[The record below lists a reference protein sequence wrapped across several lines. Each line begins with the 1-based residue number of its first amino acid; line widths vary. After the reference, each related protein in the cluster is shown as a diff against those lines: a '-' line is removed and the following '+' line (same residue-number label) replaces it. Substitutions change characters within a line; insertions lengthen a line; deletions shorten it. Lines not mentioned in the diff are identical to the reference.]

1 MAERLRIALIY
12 QNNENWIGGTYYI
25 QNLVLALN
33 RLPEE
38 KKPELEIITSVN
50 SDFLQIQ
57 QLGYPYLAH
66 QNIPP
71 SPYPLPIIKRVINKI
86 FHLITGFDRFEQLSD
101 YRMVRSDVIFPAF
114 TGMLTR
120 KGVKKIYWIPD
131 FQEQVLP
138 EFFSKQE
145 IINRIQSHKYMI
157 AGKEPIVFSSADACK
172 TFNALFPKALN
183 KTYILRFAV
192 THPDYQ
198 SLNIASLKEKYK
210 LDKPYFFVSNQFW
223 KHKNHMV
230 VLKALEQIAL
240 DVRKDFMIA
249 FSGKEHDYRNPE
261 YANQV
266 RQYVKEN
273 NLTDQTRFLGFID
286 RKEQLKLMSEA
297 IAVIQPSLFEGW
309 STVVEDAKAMDQWV
323 LVSDLPV
330 HREQLKQNVDFFSA
344 EDSVALKGLMI
355 AKSHKR
361 NIPKPINYSDN
372 VSAFGNDFINII
384 AEQFTK
390 TNSAAN

>member
-1 MAERLRIALIY
+1 MADRLRIALIY

-33 RLPEE
+33 RLPDE

-50 SDFLQIQ
+50 SDYLQIQ
-57 QLGYPYLAH
+57 QLGYPYLTH

-71 SPYPLPIIKRVINKI
+71 SSYPLPIIKRVINKI
-86 FHLITGFDRFEQLSD
+86 FHSITGFDRFEQLSD
-101 YRMVRSDVIFPAF
+101 YRMIQSDVIFPAF

-145 IINRIQSHKYMI
+145 IINRTQSHKYI
-157 AGKEPIVFSSADACK
+157 IRGNEPIVFSSTDAEK
-172 TFNALFPKALN
+172 TFKSLFPKASN

-192 THPDYQ
+192 THPPYQ
-198 SLNIASLKEKYK
+198 ELDNTSLKEKYN
-210 LDKPYFFVSNQFW
+210 LDQPYFFVSNQFW

-230 VLKALEQIAL
+230 VLKALEQIPA
-240 DVRKDFMIA
+240 DERKDFLIA

-261 YANQV
+261 YASQI
-266 RQYVKEN
+266 RQYVSEK
-273 NLTDQTRFLGFID
+273 NLTAQTRFLGFID

-297 IAVIQPSLFEGW
+297 IAVIQPSFFEGW

-323 LVSDLPV
+323 IASDLPV
-330 HREQLKQNVDFFSA
+330 HREQLNINANFFA
-344 EDSVALKGLMI
+344 ANDSTVLKELMT
-355 AKSHKR
+355 AKLQEKR
-361 NIPKPINYSDN
+361 KLTPINYKEN
-372 VSAFGNDFINII
+372 VSEFGNEFIRIV
-384 AEQFTK
+384 AEQLG
-390 TNSAAN
+390 